1 MTLDASEEQ
10 RRAAE
15 WELLR
20 ALCTGTL
27 AGGERREALALL
39 ADYAFSDPIRQALF
53 DEMANMGRQ
62 PPEILRQEL
71 PARLARRGFPDV
83 DFDSLLAPPALTA
96 GQALENARGLLR
108 ASKCV

>member
-27 AGGERREALALL
+27 AGRERREALALL

-53 DEMANMGRQ
+53 DELGKIGR
-62 PPEILRQEL
+62 ERADILRQEL

-83 DFDSLLAPPALTA
+83 DFDSLFAPPALTA
-96 GQALENARGLLR
+96 GDRK
-108 ASKCV
+108 SVV